1 MALTVVVRSG
11 DLVAPASITFDAPRV
26 VIGRGSGCEVQLPD
40 PSVSQRHASIRQR
53 GTDYV
58 IVDESS
64 TNGTYVGPVR
74 LSPQAPRVLR
84 TGDLIRVGRVWLEV
98 RVEQA
103 PVTPNPKLAT
113 REIALSLVASAL
125 SADGAP
131 ARPEVRVKSG
141 PDTAPVLVLM
151 EPERP
156 YVVGRGPG
164 LDLAI
169 DDPDLSR
176 RHAELTRRGRDI
188 LVRDLRSKNGTYL
201 RGERL
206 APDLDTVWPLDVPL
220 VVGGTE
226 LVYDDPAR
234 RVLEELEAARDE
246 RMSLSEPI
254 QPPVGVE
261 TPEPESP
268 APPDEEAPAAPPPK
282 SVRPR
287 SPRAFSGVDLLVA
300 LLALSVFGF
309 CCVGRVLRFRV

>member
-11 DLVAPASITFDAPRV
+11 DLAAPASITFDAPRV

-40 PSVSQRHASIRQR
+40 PSVSHRHASIRQR

-58 IVDESS
+58 IVDENS

-74 LSPQAPRVLR
+74 LSPQAPRLLR
-84 TGDLIRVGRVWLEV
+84 SGDLIRVGRVWLEV

-103 PVTPNPKLAT
+103 AITPNPKLAT

-125 SADGAP
+125 SAEGAP

-141 PDTAPVLVLM
+141 PDTAPVLVLS
-151 EPERP
+151 EPDRP
-156 YVVGRGPG
+156 YVVGRDPG
-164 LDLAI
+164 LDLVI
-169 DDPDLSR
+169 GDPDLSR
-176 RHAELTRRGRDI
+176 RHIEITRRGRDV
-188 LVRDLRSKNGTYL
+188 LVRDLRSKNGSYL

-206 APDLDTVWPLDVPL
+206 APELETVWPLDVPL

-246 RMSLSEPI
+246 RMSPSEPVE
-254 QPPVGVE
+254 PPVGIA
-261 TPEPESP
+261 TPEPEP
-268 APPDEEAPAAPPPK
+268 PPEPDEEAPVSVAPKIAPP
-282 SVRPR
+282 RT
-287 SPRAFSGVDLLVA
+287 PRAFTGVDLLVA
-300 LLALSVFGF
+300 LLALSVLGLSLLGLF
-309 CCVGRVLRFRV
+309 LLFRG